1 MTVTHME
8 ILGSVGGSRPNALQL
23 RATRDALSKY
33 CELRWPRGRRKAVEA
48 EWELTADEA
57 RSVCEGV
64 AGATTIEKIW
74 KHPLGG
80 WAVALP
86 VMASVIGH
94 SVDEFLIAERRKH
107 VETAQRHRALVRDL
121 RALAPDR
128 GDTASELGARRDGE
142 RRTFNRNLG
151 EASRETP
158 ASRKVT
164 GGDR

>member
-23 RATRDALSKY
+23 RATRDALATYSA
-33 CELRWPRGRRKAVEA
+33 LRWPTGRRKAVES
-48 EWELTADEA
+48 EWDLSPDEA
-57 RSVCEGV
+57 RSVCDAA
-64 AGATTIEKIW
+64 AGITTIEKIW
-74 KHPLGG
+74 KHPRGG

-94 SVDEFLIAERRKH
+94 GVDEFLIAERRKH

-128 GDTASELGARRDGE
+128 GDAASERSVQPARE
-142 RRTFNRNLG
+142 RRAFNRNVG
-151 EASRETP
+151 EADREAP
-158 ASRKVT
+158 APRRVT
-164 GGDR
+164 RRD